1 MPQAVLQCR
10 FAPMHSSPLAKAVE
24 VKSAFKPWTL
34 HEAAYALLV
43 LNCGMAPLNQTM
55 LLSSVEKFEAWMA
68 RDPLPRCWHS

>member
-1 MPQAVLQCR
+1 
-10 FAPMHSSPLAKAVE
+10 MHSSPQAKAVE

-34 HEAAYALLV
+34 QYEAAYALLV

-68 RDPLPRCWHS
+68 REPLPEECWRS